1 MYVYIYM
8 HIRTINEKRGHNLKK
23 KTKKGIWERLKGRK
37 KLYK

>member
-23 KTKKGIWERLKGRK
+23 KNKEGYMREVEREEEII
-37 KLYK
+37 